1 MEQTILKAESTIK
14 ELNIKE
20 VKMLSKKVLL
30 YQSKTTNKTSQLT
43 TMSIN
48 YKIKLEIGII
58 SKMILNKINNNIRS
72 KTKLVK

>member
-58 SKMILNKINNNIRS
+58 SKMILNKINNNVRS